1 MSRDLVVLAMAA
13 IMTVLLILV
22 CRLTSL
28 PEILDGETVEAIREI
43 ELNHNKM
50 EVQECP
56 RNYPERNSE

>member
-28 PEILDGETVEAIREI
+28 PEWIDGGTVEQIREI
-43 ELNHNKM
+43 ELNHNKL
-50 EVQECP
+50 EVQE
-56 RNYPERNSE
+56 

>member
-50 EVQECP
+50 EVQE
-56 RNYPERNSE
+56 